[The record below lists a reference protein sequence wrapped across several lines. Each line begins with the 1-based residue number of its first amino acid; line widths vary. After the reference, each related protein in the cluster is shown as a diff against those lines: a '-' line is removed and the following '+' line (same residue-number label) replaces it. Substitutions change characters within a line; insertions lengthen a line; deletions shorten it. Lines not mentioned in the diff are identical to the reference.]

1 MELLA
6 TSDTFILLVSFPF
19 LFVGPVINGGNL
31 FLADGLCLP
40 TEDVQSCCHHS
51 VLEKFVPLVVVD
63 GVLIFYDDNFVGGH
77 VITFEL

>member
-1 MELLA
+1 M
-6 TSDTFILLVSFPF
+6 
-19 LFVGPVINGGNL
+19 FVGPVINGGNL

-40 TEDVQSCCHHS
+40 TEDVQSLQAVGSKQKSCCHHS